1 MYSDE
6 SSEASDGGQD
16 ARKKA
21 LQTAFA
27 CTEPRRRYQDV
38 VSNSASFCSV
48 LQLAAVE
55 CKCASTLSIK
65 QRAHVCGGWV
75 VFGAQCTRASCQ
87 AAQHGD
93 EHHSL
98 TFALQHLDTSLMAQG
113 SALQELGALT
123 RHSTQVR
130 QQGWTHLISLLLTFS
145 ITAARPAA

>member
-113 SALQELGALT
+113 SALQELGASSSSYVT
-123 RHSTQVR
+123 AHKS
-130 QQGWTHLISLLLTFS
+130 GNKAGHALLLFALTF
-145 ITAARPAA
+145 